1 MSKDWAGQEL
11 QAVSQ
16 VMQAA
21 GYMGYEENSVKH
33 WTTAISQLQPHP
45 LPSQT
50 MNSPQK
56 VDNKAA
62 NAA

>member
-21 GYMGYEENSVKH
+21 GIWAMKNSVRH

-56 VDNKAA
+56 VDNKAS